1 MHAPAI
7 GLHHA
12 AEQAVGVLG
21 RSDHAELQDRR
32 LLRPAHVAEYAQQ
45 NLADR
50 VAALLDRRPCVVRPQ
65 ASAAQA
71 GNRQDQAGQGAP
83 VEVEGLQGGQ
93 RRQKGFL
100 QENVAGWHDW
110 PV

>member
-1 MHAPAI
+1 
-7 GLHHA
+7 
-12 AEQAVGVLG
+12 
-21 RSDHAELQDRR
+21 
-32 LLRPAHVAEYAQQ
+32 AEYAQQ

-50 VAALLDRRPCVVRPQ
+50 IAALLDRRPCVVRPQ